1 MKKFLSLL
9 SKKSRLVIGVLSGT
23 SVDAVDTVLVRITGN
38 GSDTILNVI
47 DFESFPIR
55 KGLKKF
61 ILKCSVNQSSSVED
75 ICRLNVVLGFLFAE
89 SVKKIVFRNK
99 LSTKDIDLIG
109 SHGQTIY
116 HYPFNQKLLSYN
128 SKSSLQIGDPS
139 VIANQTGIITVGDFR
154 TADISVNGDGA
165 PLVPYLDYVLFN
177 HNSKSRIFVNIGG
190 ISNITYLKQSCTQ
203 NDVIAFDTGPG
214 NMLMDYLMK
223 KFYDKKYDKSGITA
237 SKGQVSKELFKHIS
251 LKDKFYKKS
260 PPKSTGR
267 EYYSGEFTEN
277 ILKYFKKL
285 KPEDIV
291 ATFTKYTAY
300 TIFYNSR
307 KFVNTDELIISGGG
321 AKNHTLVKFIKEYF
335 KDTEVNV
342 MNENG
347 INQDN
352 KEAVLFAVLANEIV
366 SGNKTNIPSVTGS
379 DKNVFLGKICLS

>member
-38 GSDTILNVI
+38 GSDTILDVI

-89 SVKKIVFRNK
+89 SIKKIVSRNK
-99 LSTKDIDLIG
+99 LLTKDIDLIG

-116 HYPFNQKLLSYN
+116 HYPFNQKLFSYN

-154 TADISVNGDGA
+154 AADISVNGDGA

-190 ISNITYLKQSCTQ
+190 ISNITYLKKSCLR

-223 KFYDKKYDKSGITA
+223 KFYNKKYDKCGITA

-277 ILKYFKKL
+277 ILKNFKQL
-285 KPEDIV
+285 KHEDIV

-300 TIFYNSR
+300 TIFHNSR
-307 KFVNTDELIISGGG
+307 KFLNTDELIISGGG
-321 AKNHTLVKFIKEYF
+321 AKNDTLVKFIKEYF
-335 KDTEVNV
+335 KNTEVNV
-342 MNENG
+342 MDE
-347 INQDN
+347 
-352 KEAVLFAVLANEIV
+352 
-366 SGNKTNIPSVTGS
+366 TGLIRTIRRLYCLQ
-379 DKNVFLGKICLS
+379 FLLMK